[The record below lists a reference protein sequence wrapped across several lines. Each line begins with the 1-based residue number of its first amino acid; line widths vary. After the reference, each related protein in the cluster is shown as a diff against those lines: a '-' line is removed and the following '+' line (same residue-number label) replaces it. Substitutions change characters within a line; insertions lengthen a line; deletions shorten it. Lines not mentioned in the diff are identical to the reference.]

1 MKFEPYLLLQKLALE
16 NECGIPGNPLKISWL
31 EGFSS
36 ATDANSETVLEHS
49 DSTRI
54 TSGGAAVESKVI
66 ITVILCSEVFHWG
79 ITAPS
84 NNMQALKFKAQ
95 LTNFFLLLS
104 IKCST
109 APPISQLLLRTV
121 LLSELCSTN

>member
-16 NECGIPGNPLKISWL
+16 NECGIPSNPLKISWL

-66 ITVILCSEVFHWG
+66 FTTS
-79 ITAPS
+79 S
-84 NNMQALKFKAQ
+84 NQRL
-95 LTNFFLLLS
+95 
-104 IKCST
+104 
-109 APPISQLLLRTV
+109 
-121 LLSELCSTN
+121 

>member
-54 TSGGAAVESKVI
+54 TSGGAPVASKVI
-66 ITVILCSEVFHWG
+66 ITVIL
-79 ITAPS
+79 
-84 NNMQALKFKAQ
+84 
-95 LTNFFLLLS
+95 
-104 IKCST
+104 
-109 APPISQLLLRTV
+109 
-121 LLSELCSTN
+121 